1 MRSFGYVLL
10 FVLIQQTTVTFFS
23 YSVMNDN
30 PMTSEIQT
38 KDILRR
44 KILGKILKGFFV
56 TVGSY
61 INTNQYICLTD
72 TLNRCLTEI

>member
-1 MRSFGYVLL
+1 
-10 FVLIQQTTVTFFS
+10 
-23 YSVMNDN
+23 MNDN
-30 PMTSEIQT
+30 PMTSEIQA
-38 KDILRR
+38 KDILWR

-61 INTNQYICLTD
+61 IKTNQYICLTD

>member
-10 FVLIQQTTVTFFS
+10 FLLIQQTTVIFYS

-30 PMTSEIQT
+30 PMASEIQA
-38 KDILRR
+38 KDILWR
-44 KILGKILKGFFV
+44 KILGKILKLFFV

-61 INTNQYICLTD
+61 VKTYICLTD
-72 TLNRCLTEI
+72 SLNRCLTEI